1 MNKYLLGA
9 ALVAATTGLVTFYPN
24 SAGPGTTA
32 QAMNL
37 TSTQQA
43 ATPLATT
50 SQNGQNRPRID
61 LVFAI
66 DTTGSMSGLIAA
78 AKEKIW
84 SIASTMAQG
93 QPAPEIRIGLVA
105 YRDHGD
111 DYVTQVTDLSTDLD
125 SVYAKLML
133 LSANGGGDRPEDV
146 NQGLLDAVTKMSWR
160 SDDQTYK
167 VVFLVGDAPPHTDY
181 QGEIQYPEIVAQ
193 ARSRGIVINTIQCG
207 SQGDTTAAWQQI
219 AALAQGEFINVAQ
232 NGSAVAVATPFDD
245 KLARLSVAM
254 DATRLFYGDKNAQ
267 ALTEKKLDAAAKALN
282 HASFASRARRAEFN
296 ASASGAGNFLGDS
309 ELVDAVASGRVD
321 LKALPAAVMPAPLQM
336 LAPAAR
342 AVVVKEK
349 AEQRAKIKNEI
360 AQVAKERDAFIE
372 SEVAAAG
379 GAKDSLDQKLHDV
392 IGRQALKAG
401 VNVGT
406 QLKY

>member
-37 TSTQQA
+37 TSTQPA

-78 AKEKIW
+78 AKEKVW

-125 SVYAKLML
+125 SVYAKLMI
-133 LSANGGGDRPEDV
+133 LSANGGGDGPEDV

-160 SDDQTYK
+160 NDDQTYK

-267 ALTEKKLDAAAKALN
+267 ALTEKKVDAAAKVLN
-282 HASFASRARRAEFN
+282 QASFASRARRAEFN
-296 ASASGAGNFLGDS
+296 ASASGADNFLGDS

-321 LKALPAAVMPAPLQM
+321 LKALPAAVMPAPLRM